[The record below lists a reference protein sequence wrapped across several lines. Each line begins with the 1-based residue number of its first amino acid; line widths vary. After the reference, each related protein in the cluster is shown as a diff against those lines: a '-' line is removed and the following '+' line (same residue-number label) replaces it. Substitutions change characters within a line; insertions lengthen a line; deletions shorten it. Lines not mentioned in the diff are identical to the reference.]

1 MAKTSVKR
9 SDKKEGHRPGGH
21 SLNPERKISNV
32 KKGIAKPRDAGT
44 IKRLQMYRNFRA
56 KRDKRGKIIKAA
68 PFQSYVDSGTR
79 ARQVCVIILF
89 ENKKV
94 ILLLLQG

>member
-1 MAKTSVKR
+1 MAKTSIKR
-9 SDKKEGHRPGGH
+9 SDKKEGHRGGSH
-21 SLNPERKISNV
+21 SMNPERKKDGL

-44 IKRLQMYRNFRA
+44 IKRLQMYRNFKA

-79 ARQVCVIILF
+79 AR
-89 ENKKV
+89 
-94 ILLLLQG
+94 